1 MGKVKQLDFK
11 KKPTDFGGDIRGVKP
26 LLILQACV

>member
-1 MGKVKQLDFK
+1 MGKVKQLDLK
-11 KKPTDFGGDIRGVKP
+11 KNPDFGGDIQGVKP